1 MIVVVG
7 EALVDLVRR
16 VDGSISAHPGGGPFN
31 TARTLGRL
39 GRPVTFLG
47 RLSNDAFGRQ
57 LRAELTA
64 DGVGDATA
72 PDTDD
77 PTTLALAQLDE
88 GGAAT
93 YHFYV
98 QGTSVPGL
106 TPDDA
111 LTLVPA
117 QVDALHVGTLGL
129 VLEPFAVAAE
139 ALVDRL
145 AGSALVLVDPNVRP
159 ILITDRASYLAR
171 LERIVAK
178 ADVLKVSDEDLAWL
192 APGVEPITAA
202 RRLLDQGAGLVL
214 VTLGAN
220 GATAVGPGFAEH
232 VDAPAVDVIDT
243 IGAGDSFAGAVLAWW
258 EEHDRPSLAD
268 ATTARAAVAF
278 AVRVAAITCSRAGA
292 NPPWRYELD

>member
-159 ILITDRASYLAR
+159 ILITDRSGYLAR